1 VERWRGARVMSRG
14 VVRWMR
20 PCAASRQGAAAVES
34 CAGWGGRTLGEG
46 RLWTCCA
53 PAMFVLPCQPALRD
67 ARRRAEW
74 ARASAGRRRQP
85 KSSLGRFAVGGSRR
99 ARRRRRRRERE
110 RERAEGRG
118 REARR
123 RRRRRRQAVGRL
135 GDCAL
140 AEGFAAAS
148 AASWQWRGHGTRGA
162 GQASRSRHRCSRLR
176 STVVWVRVYVYVYV
190 RIFVYMCVCAEDER
204 TGSAEGCRLLV
215 QLPSDHRWDEWMGGW
230 QAGSCPLPANME
242 GDCARQPSHPS
253 QGLGL
258 TRASHSRT
266 DMQSAA
272 VQRTMNASVAPAYV
286 GTCAA
291 LTIDEDR
298 PMIRCLAHLYPPLPT
313 SARPRPARACGYRHH
328 PSTTDGCLGPCKP
341 THET

>member
-1 VERWRGARVMSRG
+1 LQRALQQRAQQAGSGGAT
-14 VVRWMR
+14 VR
-20 PCAASRQGAAAVES
+20 AAQG
-34 CAGWGGRTLGEG
+34 
-46 RLWTCCA
+46 
-53 PAMFVLPCQPALRD
+53 
-67 ARRRAEW
+67 
-74 ARASAGRRRQP
+74 
-85 KSSLGRFAVGGSRR
+85 K
-99 ARRRRRRRERE
+99 
-110 RERAEGRG
+110 
-118 REARR
+118 
-123 RRRRRRQAVGRL
+123 QA
-135 GDCAL
+135 
-140 AEGFAAAS
+140 
-148 AASWQWRGHGTRGA
+148 GA
-162 GQASRSRHRCSRLR
+162 GTDAAGCAVL
-176 STVVWVRVYVYVYV
+176 WCGCECMCMCMCVYSYICV
-190 RIFVYMCVCAEDER
+190 CVCAEDER

-272 VQRTMNASVAPAYV
+272 VQRTMNASVAPAYI